1 MDRRQTFE
9 RVLRLE
15 PGKTALLVIDMQRAF
30 LDPGEVMEVPAARE
44 IIPRIQTLLTLFRE
58 KRLPVVFTEFLYSEK
73 LPLLVGELHPEHR
86 RTRPGQAR
94 GFGLPGSSCLEGE
107 ENAKT
112 VPELSPRSDE
122 PVIRKH
128 WYDAFNG
135 TPLDGALRAR
145 GVTSLV
151 VTGTL
156 TDICVLATV
165 VGAFDREYKL
175 TVVEDA
181 VATLWPEIQQATLDI
196 FRRAFARVVSAKQVA
211 DEIALW
217 DGASGRSADK
227 DEIREA
233 AGRRECDAQT
243 GI

>member
-30 LDPGEVMEVPAARE
+30 LAPGEVMEVPAARE

-58 KRLPVVFTEFLYSEK
+58 KRLPVVFTEFL
-73 LPLLVGELHPEHR
+73 
-86 RTRPGQAR
+86 
-94 GFGLPGSSCLEGE
+94 
-107 ENAKT
+107 
-112 VPELSPRSDE
+112 
-122 PVIRKH
+122 
-128 WYDAFNG
+128 
-135 TPLDGALRAR
+135 
-145 GVTSLV
+145 
-151 VTGTL
+151 
-156 TDICVLATV
+156 
-165 VGAFDREYKL
+165 
-175 TVVEDA
+175 
-181 VATLWPEIQQATLDI
+181 
-196 FRRAFARVVSAKQVA
+196 ARVVSAKQVA